1 MELAKAFEPAEIEQH
16 WRAEWEK
23 RNYFA
28 ATLDESK
35 PSFSIQLPPPNVTGT
50 LHMGHAFNQTIMDG
64 LTRYYRMR
72 GHNTAWI
79 PGTDHAGI
87 ATQIVVERQLDAQKI
102 SRHDLGREKFLEKV
116 WQWKEH
122 SGSTITGQMRRMG
135 ASTDW
140 SREYF
145 TMDDKMSQAV
155 TEVFVRLY
163 EQGLIYRG
171 KRLVNWDPVLGT
183 AVSDLEVVA
192 EEEDG
197 SMWHIRYP
205 LVDGSGHL
213 TVATTRPETLLGDV
227 AVAVDP
233 TDERY
238 IHLVGKQL
246 TLPLTGRTIP
256 VIADSYVDKEF
267 GTGCVKITP
276 AHDFNDYAVGQRHGL
291 AQINIFT
298 LDAKINENSPAAY
311 QGLDRFAARKQIVAD
326 LDAQGLLELVKPH
339 KLMVPRGDRTGV
351 VIEPMLTDQW
361 FVAMS
366 KAAPEGT
373 HFPGKS
379 IAEVALE
386 KVAHGDIK
394 FVPDNWST
402 TYNQWLNNIQDW
414 CISRQLWWGHQIP
427 AWYSDTGEIFVGRTE
442 AEATSNATAAGYTG
456 KLTRDADLL
465 DTCFSSALVPFSSL
479 GWPEQTPDYKLFLPS
494 SVLVTGFD
502 IIFFWVARMVMMTTH
517 FTGKVPFDTVYV
529 HGLVRDAQGQKMS
542 KSKGNTLDP
551 IDLIDGITVD
561 ELVAKRTTG
570 LMNPKQA
577 ESIAKATRK
586 EFANGIPAY
595 GTDALRFTMASY
607 ASLGRN
613 INFDLGRCEGYR
625 NFCNKLWNATRFV
638 LMNTEGKD
646 CGLDDHGA
654 DACAPGGYLDFSQ
667 ADRWIVSL
675 LQRTEA
681 DVEKGYAEYRFDNIS
696 SAIYKFIWDEYCDWY
711 LEVAK
716 VQIQQGSEGQQ
727 RATRRTLLRVLET
740 VLRLAHPII
749 PFITEQLWQTVAP
762 LSGRTLKAEGDSIM
776 VQPYPIPN
784 LKKIDEQAEG
794 WMAELKSLTDACRNL
809 RGEMQLSPAQ
819 RVPLVIEGNDHA
831 RLQSFVP
838 YLQALAKLSEVQVLA
853 SLPESPAPVLVVG
866 STRLMLKVEIDIAA
880 ERERVNK
887 EVARLEGEIA
897 KATAKLSNE
906 SFVARA
912 PAAVVAQEKERVTG
926 FSETLTKLRE
936 QLTKLG

>member
-1 MELAKAFEPAEIEQH
+1 MELAKAYEPEEIEKH
-16 WRAEWEK
+16 WRAEWEQ
-23 RNYFA
+23 RGYFN
-28 ATLDESK
+28 ATLDASK
-35 PSFSIQLPPPNVTGT
+35 PSFAIQLPPPNVTGT

-145 TMDDKMSQAV
+145 TMDDKMSTAV
-155 TEVFVRLY
+155 TEVFVRLF

-183 AVSDLEVVA
+183 AVSDLEVVS

-197 SMWHIRYP
+197 SMWHIHYP

-238 IHLVGKQL
+238 AHLVGKL
-246 TLPLTGRTIP
+246 LKLPLTDREIP

-276 AHDFNDYAVGQRHGL
+276 AHDFNDYAVGQRHNMP
-291 AQINIFT
+291 QISIFT
-298 LDAKINENSPAAY
+298 LDAKINENAPEKY
-311 QGLDRFAARKQIVAD
+311 RGMDRFDARKEIVAD
-326 LDAQGLLELVKPH
+326 LDALGLLESVKPH

-366 KAAPEGT
+366 KPAPAGT

-386 KVAHGDIK
+386 KVSNGDIK
-394 FVPDNWST
+394 FVPENWTT

-427 AWYSDTGEIFVGRTE
+427 AWYDE
-442 AEATSNATAAGYTG
+442 AGNIYVARDEADAKAQALKAGHGGT
-456 KLTRDADLL
+456 LTRDADVL
-465 DTCFSSALVPFSSL
+465 DTWFSSALVPFSSL
-479 GWPEQTPDYKLFLPS
+479 GWPEETPDYKLFLPS

-502 IIFFWVARMVMMTTH
+502 IIFFWVARMVMMTCH
-517 FTGKVPFDTVYV
+517 FTGKVPFKTVYV
-529 HGLVRDAQGQKMS
+529 HGLVRDAHGQKMS

-551 IDLIDGITVD
+551 IDLIDGIDIDT
-561 ELVAKRTTG
+561 LVGKRTSG

-577 ESIAKATRK
+577 ATIEKATRK
-586 EFANGIPAY
+586 EFPSGIAAY

-613 INFDLGRCEGYR
+613 INFDLSRCEGYR
-625 NFCNKLWNATRFV
+625 N
-638 LMNTEGKD
+638 
-646 CGLDDHGA
+646 
-654 DACAPGGYLDFSQ
+654 
-667 ADRWIVSL
+667 
-675 LQRTEA
+675 
-681 DVEKGYAEYRFDNIS
+681 
-696 SAIYKFIWDEYCDWY
+696 
-711 LEVAK
+711 
-716 VQIQQGSEGQQ
+716 
-727 RATRRTLLRVLET
+727 
-740 VLRLAHPII
+740 
-749 PFITEQLWQTVAP
+749 
-762 LSGRTLKAEGDSIM
+762 
-776 VQPYPIPN
+776 
-784 LKKIDEQAEG
+784 
-794 WMAELKSLTDACRNL
+794 
-809 RGEMQLSPAQ
+809 
-819 RVPLVIEGNDHA
+819 
-831 RLQSFVP
+831 
-838 YLQALAKLSEVQVLA
+838 
-853 SLPESPAPVLVVG
+853 
-866 STRLMLKVEIDIAA
+866 
-880 ERERVNK
+880 
-887 EVARLEGEIA
+887 
-897 KATAKLSNE
+897 
-906 SFVARA
+906 
-912 PAAVVAQEKERVTG
+912 
-926 FSETLTKLRE
+926 
-936 QLTKLG
+936 